1 MTNKNIQLLSSRQ
14 TNRTHKIPC
23 ARPNVAV
30 AESTRVTLP
39 KREYTRRVD
48 TNFTPIGEVHVPD
61 SLKYSPKGNLAYLYF
76 NIFSSV
82 YKAEENKGINS
93 KNTRQIDVCL
103 AKYSEKVA
111 EKIGTGGAC
120 YTGVKWAFVN
130 AGILNDYGEMPKGS
144 AHDSIPYFE
153 ANKDKFEK
161 VNVKKED
168 LSKLPAGMIVVY
180 TKEGTDG
187 HIAITN
193 GNGQE
198 MSDCTDN
205 MKWLE
210 AKGKG
215 SNFVVYKLTDNWSYD
230 SKTKKLKFT
239 PPKK

>member
-1 MTNKNIQLLSSRQ
+1 MPINKIQNISSRNI
-14 TNRTHKIPC
+14 NRTRNVTCSPQ
-23 ARPNVAV
+23 VAV
-30 AESTRVTLP
+30 AESTRVTRPQPNLDRKIEP
-39 KREYTRRVD
+39 E
-48 TNFTPIGEVHVPD
+48 FTPIGEVHVPD
-61 SLKYSPKGNLAYLYF
+61 SAKYSPKGKLGYLYF
-76 NIFSSV
+76 NFFSGT
-82 YKAEENKGINS
+82 YKTVDNVGVNS

-111 EKIGTGGAC
+111 EELSTGGAC

-130 AGILNDYGEMPKGS
+130 AGILDDYGDMPKGS
-144 AHDSIPYFE
+144 AHDAISYFDG
-153 ANKDKFEK
+153 NKDKFEK
-161 VNVKKED
+161 VNVKRED
-168 LSKLPAGMIVVY
+168 LSKLPAGMIIVY

-215 SNFVVYKLTDNWSYD
+215 ANFVVYKLTDNWSYNSD
-230 SKTKKLKFT
+230 TKKLNFNPSQK
-239 PPKK
+239 